1 MGSELLEKL
10 VTLWVV
16 IDALGIG
23 LNSFQVAGGIVLF
36 LFALIMTFGDSK
48 PEQERKEVEE
58 NAEEPDAPIVG
69 IFPLAVPSL
78 VSLGAMLAI
87 VMMTDSTEY
96 KTPDQAL
103 PAVVMQSAG
112 NAYGSRRVMPVCS
125 QNNAILT
132 DENCGSV
139 ALREARKQPKGEEAK
154 YRTLAR
160 LSINAL

>member
-78 VSLGAMLAI
+78 ASLGAMLAI

-96 KTPDQAL
+96 KIPDQAL
-103 PAVVMQSAG
+103 PAFVMQSAG
-112 NAYGSRRVMPVCS
+112 NACGSRRVMPVCS

-139 ALREARKQPKGEEAK
+139 ALRESRKQPKGEEAK